1 LHDRI
6 VGEEMGKVKLTP
18 PVDEKISELAKR
30 TATIGINL
38 MTANGAKLDGN
49 DLTVTVQ
56 TPVTQSAELFTLAD
70 LMKYWNPDWRLE
82 RAGFGGAGGGV
93 GNIRG
98 ITHLKGDVLATWPRD
113 SVRGVVLRRTVK
125 LAEHPSLSF
134 QVAADAARAWELE
147 VYAGNKNVL
156 RKQID
161 GGTGQLGERQ
171 WQDIKIDL
179 IAFAGKDLELRLY
192 QRVLLADK
200 IPGNAYW
207 KDIRVTN

>member
-1 LHDRI
+1 
-6 VGEEMGKVKLTP
+6 
-18 PVDEKISELAKR
+18 
-30 TATIGINL
+30 
-38 MTANGAKLDGN
+38 MTADGAKLDGN

-98 ITHLKGDVLATWPRD
+98 ITHLDGDVLATWPRD

-125 LAEHPSLSF
+125 LAEQRALSF
-134 QVAADAARAWELE
+134 QVAADAGRAWELE

-161 GGTGQLGERQ
+161 GGTGQPGERQ
-171 WQDIKIDL
+171 WQDMKIDL
-179 IAFAGKDLELRLY
+179 KAFAGKDVELRLY

-207 KDIRVTN
+207 KDIRLTN